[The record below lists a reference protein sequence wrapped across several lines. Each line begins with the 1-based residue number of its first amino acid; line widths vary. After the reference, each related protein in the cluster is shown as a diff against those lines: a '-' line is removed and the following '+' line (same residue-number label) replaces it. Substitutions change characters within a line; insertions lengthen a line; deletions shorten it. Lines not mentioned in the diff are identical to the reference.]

1 MKKLRWAIDGE
12 LWELDASTPRTLEGA
27 ARAVPGKA
35 LPLGLSRG
43 TKLFRPNQ
51 IDFMQRFMA
60 APFLPSYTHHLGVTI
75 QRVLS
80 IPVSENWSALLLG
93 QFNLRKFLSS
103 LKENGGGDGVRK
115 RDLKSI
121 GKLFLDKSLYALGF
135 SSEVLLTPDDTLLLS
150 SDSYYAHNSSSIP
163 RKKAVFHHKAAD
175 EPPTI
180 LGIIPGHARDSNPT
194 KSEDTLVPLVGVLSC
209 AHKWPIALRHSP
221 FVNHTQHF
229 VEAGDKTPA
238 QHRDNIFYCWGSSCP
253 MDDTSKIFPEGVGPL
268 NNSFTTEVH
277 IGTLGLSLSNGPCSK
292 GSEVLLLSSAKGQGF
307 PHHNLTVDAAWPA
320 LFVDKETG
328 TYWDVPF
335 SMAIDLASL
344 PLDSGLSYH
353 LCLHH
358 NHGSP
363 KQFQGDPIAQVPASL
378 FAGVSAKC
386 AFSYEKN
393 VDIWRSKAQ
402 KLKMVQPYD
411 IFLSDPHVS
420 ASGTIGAALSANFG
434 ESSVRLVEDAEDI
447 KHLSYH
453 NPTLNSTLLGDI
465 FASVSFTAQHGNF
478 QRLVSDLTRFH
489 VRMDF
494 PSGSKFL
501 SGATRLAQDLLNS
514 HQPSPEAVKMIC
526 PTTSLSLQQQIAGP
540 FSFRVDSGVVVDFK
554 DKGWHIQADQPV
566 FAIEYALQVL
576 CSAKAVAW
584 YSPKHQ
590 EFMVELRFFES

>member
-51 IDFMQRFMA
+51 IDFMQRFMV

-80 IPVSENWSALLLG
+80 IPVTENWSALLLG

-163 RKKAVFHHKAAD
+163 RKK
-175 EPPTI
+175 
-180 LGIIPGHARDSNPT
+180 S
-194 KSEDTLVPLVGVLSC
+194 
-209 AHKWPIALRHSP
+209 
-221 FVNHTQHF
+221 
-229 VEAGDKTPA
+229 
-238 QHRDNIFYCWGSSCP
+238 
-253 MDDTSKIFPEGVGPL
+253 
-268 NNSFTTEVH
+268 
-277 IGTLGLSLSNGPCSK
+277 
-292 GSEVLLLSSAKGQGF
+292 F

-344 PLDSGLSYH
+344 PLDS
-353 LCLHH
+353 
-358 NHGSP
+358 
-363 KQFQGDPIAQVPASL
+363 VPASL
-378 FAGVSAKC
+378 FPGVSAKC

-420 ASGTIGAALSANFG
+420 ASGTIGASLSASFG
-434 ESSVRLVEDAEDI
+434 ESSIRLVEDAKDV

-453 NPTLNSTLLGDI
+453 NPTLKSTLLGDI
-465 FASVSFTAQHGNF
+465 FASV
-478 QRLVSDLTRFH
+478 
-489 VRMDF
+489 MDF

-501 SGATRLAQDLLNS
+501 AGATQLAQDLLNS

-540 FSFRVDSGVVVDFK
+540 FSFRVDSGVVIDFK

>member
-163 RKKAVFHHKAAD
+163 RKKAVFHHK
-175 EPPTI
+175 
-180 LGIIPGHARDSNPT
+180 
-194 KSEDTLVPLVGVLSC
+194 
-209 AHKWPIALRHSP
+209 
-221 FVNHTQHF
+221 
-229 VEAGDKTPA
+229 
-238 QHRDNIFYCWGSSCP
+238 
-253 MDDTSKIFPEGVGPL
+253 
-268 NNSFTTEVH
+268 
-277 IGTLGLSLSNGPCSK
+277 
-292 GSEVLLLSSAKGQGF
+292 F

-378 FAGVSAKC
+378 FPGISAKC

-453 NPTLNSTLLGDI
+453 NPTLKSTLLGDI

-489 VRMDF
+489 IRMDF

-540 FSFRVDSGVVVDFK
+540 FSFRVDSGVVIDFK

-576 CSAKAVAW
+576 FSAKAIAW

-590 EFMVELRFFES
+590 EFMVELRFLES

>member
-163 RKKAVFHHKAAD
+163 RKKVVFRHK
-175 EPPTI
+175 
-180 LGIIPGHARDSNPT
+180 
-194 KSEDTLVPLVGVLSC
+194 
-209 AHKWPIALRHSP
+209 
-221 FVNHTQHF
+221 
-229 VEAGDKTPA
+229 
-238 QHRDNIFYCWGSSCP
+238 
-253 MDDTSKIFPEGVGPL
+253 
-268 NNSFTTEVH
+268 
-277 IGTLGLSLSNGPCSK
+277 
-292 GSEVLLLSSAKGQGF
+292 F

-378 FAGVSAKC
+378 FPGVSAKC

-420 ASGTIGAALSANFG
+420 ASGTIGA
-434 ESSVRLVEDAEDI
+434 
-447 KHLSYH
+447 
-453 NPTLNSTLLGDI
+453 T
-465 FASVSFTAQHGNF
+465 Q
-478 QRLVSDLTRFH
+478 
-489 VRMDF
+489 
-494 PSGSKFL
+494 
-501 SGATRLAQDLLNS
+501 LAQDLLNS

-540 FSFRVDSGVVVDFK
+540 FSFRVDSGVVIDFK

-576 CSAKAVAW
+576 CSAKTVAW

>member
-51 IDFMQRFMA
+51 IDFMQRFMV

-80 IPVSENWSALLLG
+80 IPVTENWSALLLG

-163 RKKAVFHHKAAD
+163 RKK
-175 EPPTI
+175 
-180 LGIIPGHARDSNPT
+180 S
-194 KSEDTLVPLVGVLSC
+194 
-209 AHKWPIALRHSP
+209 
-221 FVNHTQHF
+221 
-229 VEAGDKTPA
+229 
-238 QHRDNIFYCWGSSCP
+238 
-253 MDDTSKIFPEGVGPL
+253 
-268 NNSFTTEVH
+268 
-277 IGTLGLSLSNGPCSK
+277 
-292 GSEVLLLSSAKGQGF
+292 F

-344 PLDSGLSYH
+344 PLDSGLM
-353 LCLHH
+353 
-358 NHGSP
+358 
-363 KQFQGDPIAQVPASL
+363 PASL
-378 FAGVSAKC
+378 FPGVSAKC

-420 ASGTIGAALSANFG
+420 ASGTIGASLSASFG
-434 ESSVRLVEDAEDI
+434 ESSIRLVEDAKDV

-453 NPTLNSTLLGDI
+453 NPTLKSTLLGDI
-465 FASVSFTAQHGNF
+465 FASV
-478 QRLVSDLTRFH
+478 
-489 VRMDF
+489 MDF

-501 SGATRLAQDLLNS
+501 AGATQLAQDLLNS

-540 FSFRVDSGVVVDFK
+540 FSFRVDSGVVIDFK

>member
-35 LPLGLSRG
+35 LPSGLSRG

-51 IDFMQRFMA
+51 IDFMQRFMV

-103 LKENGGGDGVRK
+103 LKENGGGDGVHK

-150 SDSYYAHNSSSIP
+150 SDSYYDHNSSSIP
-163 RKKAVFHHKAAD
+163 RKKAVFHHK
-175 EPPTI
+175 
-180 LGIIPGHARDSNPT
+180 
-194 KSEDTLVPLVGVLSC
+194 
-209 AHKWPIALRHSP
+209 
-221 FVNHTQHF
+221 
-229 VEAGDKTPA
+229 
-238 QHRDNIFYCWGSSCP
+238 
-253 MDDTSKIFPEGVGPL
+253 
-268 NNSFTTEVH
+268 
-277 IGTLGLSLSNGPCSK
+277 
-292 GSEVLLLSSAKGQGF
+292 F

-378 FAGVSAKC
+378 FPGVSAKC

-420 ASGTIGAALSANFG
+420 ASGTIGASLSASFG
-434 ESSVRLVEDAEDI
+434 ESSIRLVEDAKDV

-453 NPTLNSTLLGDI
+453 NPTLKSTLLGDI

-478 QRLVSDLTRFH
+478 QRL
-489 VRMDF
+489 
-494 PSGSKFL
+494 
-501 SGATRLAQDLLNS
+501 
-514 HQPSPEAVKMIC
+514 PSPEAVKMIC

-540 FSFRVDSGVVVDFK
+540 FSFRVDSGVVIDFK

>member
-51 IDFMQRFMA
+51 IDFMQRFMV

-80 IPVSENWSALLLG
+80 IPVTENWSALLLG

-163 RKKAVFHHKAAD
+163 RKKSVFHHK
-175 EPPTI
+175 
-180 LGIIPGHARDSNPT
+180 LN
-194 KSEDTLVPLVGVLSC
+194 TLVPLVGVLSC
-209 AHKWPIALRHSP
+209 AHKWPIASRHSL
-221 FVNHTQHF
+221 FVNHTQLS
-229 VEAGDKTPA
+229 VEVGHKTPA
-238 QHRDNIFYCWGSSCP
+238 QHSDNIFYCWGSSYP
-253 MDDTSKIFPEGVGPL
+253 MDDTSKIFPKELAPSTMPIVECS
-268 NNSFTTEVH
+268 NN
-277 IGTLGLSLSNGPCSK
+277 
-292 GSEVLLLSSAKGQGF
+292 F

-363 KQFQGDPIAQVPASL
+363 TQFQGDPIAQVPASL
-378 FAGVSAKC
+378 FPGVSAKC

-420 ASGTIGAALSANFG
+420 ASGTIGASLSASFG
-434 ESSVRLVEDAEDI
+434 ESSIRLVEDAKDV

-453 NPTLNSTLLGDI
+453 NPTLKSTLLGDI
-465 FASVSFTAQHGNF
+465 FASV
-478 QRLVSDLTRFH
+478 
-489 VRMDF
+489 MDF

-501 SGATRLAQDLLNS
+501 AGATQLAQDLLNS
-514 HQPSPEAVKMIC
+514 HQPGPEAVKMIC

-540 FSFRVDSGVVVDFK
+540 FSFRVDSGVVIDFK

>member
-103 LKENGGGDGVRK
+103 LKENGGGDGVHK

-150 SDSYYAHNSSSIP
+150 SDSYYDHNSSSIP
-163 RKKAVFHHKAAD
+163 RKKAVFHHK
-175 EPPTI
+175 
-180 LGIIPGHARDSNPT
+180 
-194 KSEDTLVPLVGVLSC
+194 
-209 AHKWPIALRHSP
+209 
-221 FVNHTQHF
+221 
-229 VEAGDKTPA
+229 
-238 QHRDNIFYCWGSSCP
+238 
-253 MDDTSKIFPEGVGPL
+253 
-268 NNSFTTEVH
+268 
-277 IGTLGLSLSNGPCSK
+277 
-292 GSEVLLLSSAKGQGF
+292 F

-453 NPTLNSTLLGDI
+453 NPTLKSTLLGDI

-478 QRLVSDLTRFH
+478 QWLVSDLTRFH
-489 VRMDF
+489 IRMDF

-540 FSFRVDSGVVVDFK
+540 FSFRVDSGVVIDFK

-576 CSAKAVAW
+576 FSAKAIAW

>member
-43 TKLFRPNQ
+43 TKLFRPSQ

-60 APFLPSYTHHLGVTI
+60 AAFLPSYTHDLGVTI

-121 GKLFLDKSLYALGF
+121 GKLLLDKSLYALGF

-163 RKKAVFHHKAAD
+163 RKKAVFHHK
-175 EPPTI
+175 
-180 LGIIPGHARDSNPT
+180 
-194 KSEDTLVPLVGVLSC
+194 
-209 AHKWPIALRHSP
+209 
-221 FVNHTQHF
+221 
-229 VEAGDKTPA
+229 
-238 QHRDNIFYCWGSSCP
+238 
-253 MDDTSKIFPEGVGPL
+253 
-268 NNSFTTEVH
+268 
-277 IGTLGLSLSNGPCSK
+277 
-292 GSEVLLLSSAKGQGF
+292 F

-378 FAGVSAKC
+378 FPGISAKC
-386 AFSYEKN
+386 AFSYGKN

-420 ASGTIGAALSANFG
+420 ASGTVGASLSANFG
-434 ESSVRLVEDAEDI
+434 ESSIRLVEDAKDI

-453 NPTLNSTLLGDI
+453 NPTLKSTLLGDI

-501 SGATRLAQDLLNS
+501 SGATQLAQDLLNS

-540 FSFRVDSGVVVDFK
+540 FSFRVDSGVVIDFK

-576 CSAKAVAW
+576 FSAKAVAW

-590 EFMVELRFFES
+590 EFMVELRFLES

>member
-43 TKLFRPNQ
+43 TKLFRPKLFRPNQ

-103 LKENGGGDGVRK
+103 LKENGGGDGVHK

-150 SDSYYAHNSSSIP
+150 SDSYYDHNSSSIP
-163 RKKAVFHHKAAD
+163 RKKAVFHHK
-175 EPPTI
+175 
-180 LGIIPGHARDSNPT
+180 
-194 KSEDTLVPLVGVLSC
+194 
-209 AHKWPIALRHSP
+209 
-221 FVNHTQHF
+221 
-229 VEAGDKTPA
+229 
-238 QHRDNIFYCWGSSCP
+238 
-253 MDDTSKIFPEGVGPL
+253 
-268 NNSFTTEVH
+268 
-277 IGTLGLSLSNGPCSK
+277 
-292 GSEVLLLSSAKGQGF
+292 F

-453 NPTLNSTLLGDI
+453 NPTLKSTLLGDI

-489 VRMDF
+489 IRMDF

-526 PTTSLSLQQQIAGP
+526 PTTSLSLQQQ
-540 FSFRVDSGVVVDFK
+540 
-554 DKGWHIQADQPV
+554 
-566 FAIEYALQVL
+566 L
-576 CSAKAVAW
+576 CLLK
-584 YSPKHQ
+584 
-590 EFMVELRFFES
+590 

>member
-1 MKKLRWAIDGE
+1 MGLARKDLRCFCC
-12 LWELDASTPRTLEGA
+12 L
-27 ARAVPGKA
+27 
-35 LPLGLSRG
+35 
-43 TKLFRPNQ
+43 
-51 IDFMQRFMA
+51 
-60 APFLPSYTHHLGVTI
+60 
-75 QRVLS
+75 VL
-80 IPVSENWSALLLG
+80 
-93 QFNLRKFLSS
+93 KC
-103 LKENGGGDGVRK
+103 K
-115 RDLKSI
+115 
-121 GKLFLDKSLYALGF
+121 
-135 SSEVLLTPDDTLLLS
+135 
-150 SDSYYAHNSSSIP
+150 
-163 RKKAVFHHKAAD
+163 
-175 EPPTI
+175 
-180 LGIIPGHARDSNPT
+180 
-194 KSEDTLVPLVGVLSC
+194 
-209 AHKWPIALRHSP
+209 
-221 FVNHTQHF
+221 
-229 VEAGDKTPA
+229 
-238 QHRDNIFYCWGSSCP
+238 
-253 MDDTSKIFPEGVGPL
+253 
-268 NNSFTTEVH
+268 
-277 IGTLGLSLSNGPCSK
+277 
-292 GSEVLLLSSAKGQGF
+292 F

-358 NHGSP
+358 NHGLP

-378 FAGVSAKC
+378 FPGVSAKC

-411 IFLSDPHVS
+411 IFLSNPHVS

-434 ESSVRLVEDAEDI
+434 ESSVRLVEDAKDI
-447 KHLSYH
+447 KQLSYH
-453 NPTLNSTLLGDI
+453 NPTLKSTLLGDI
-465 FASVSFTAQHGNF
+465 FASMSFTAQHGNF

-501 SGATRLAQDLLNS
+501 SGATLLVQDLLNS

-540 FSFRVDSGVVVDFK
+540 FSFRVDSGVVIDFK

-576 CSAKAVAW
+576 WSAKAVAW

-590 EFMVELRFFES
+590 EFMVELRFLES